1 MIRRM
6 FVVYEVLLYLVF
18 VVTLPFFLIFGIVR
32 GKYLRNFPERL
43 GIYGS
48 KPRQHDLWLH
58 AVSVGETLAA
68 KPVIDRLLAIRPQT
82 SIVFTTTTLTGQA
95 QAKRLFP
102 NATVTYF
109 PFDFSVSVKRF
120 LDHHRPRVFASMET
134 EIWPNATRLSRSRGL
149 KLLLANGRISDRSL
163 PRYRAFRPIVSRI
176 LGHYDRILAR
186 DDGDRQR
193 FIAIGAPAA
202 IVETAG
208 NVKFDYD
215 VDTRPLDFDLD
226 ALAAGR
232 PIVVLGSTMEGEDEA
247 LLPGVAN
254 LGAFLVIA
262 PRKPERFDVVAG
274 LLEKTGMRYVRRSV
288 TPSVSEGP
296 GRTGGAPPT
305 PPGPSLTLGV
315 TGVLLL
321 DTFGELARVYGH
333 ATAAFVGGSLVPT
346 GGHNP
351 IEAAAAGVPVC
362 FGPHMTNFREIA
374 SEFLRADGAVE
385 VRSAA
390 EVAAFARRMIDD
402 VAARRALGERG
413 RAVVE
418 RNRGAA
424 ERIARRIV
432 ELMA

>member
-48 KPRQHDLWLH
+48 TPRQHDLWLH

-186 DDGDRQR
+186 DDGDRER

-215 VDTRPLDFDLD
+215 VDPRPLDFDLD

-247 LLPGVAN
+247 LLPEVAK

-274 LLEKTGMRYVRRSV
+274 LLRGSRFVRRS
-288 TPSVSEGP
+288 
-296 GRTGGAPPT
+296 GAPPT
-305 PPGPSLTLGV
+305 PPDPSLTLGV

-362 FGPHMTNFREIA
+362 FGPHMTNFREIV
-374 SEFLRADGAVE
+374 SEFLRADGAVQ